1 MSGCGRI
8 EPSIDRSRQS
18 QPGRHGVL
26 TDRAVTQR
34 KTNVYIQVEQLD
46 ALGSIT
52 LDAPAKRNALSRA
65 LIVELLAA
73 LEGLAEARVRALIL
87 RANSASTGV
96 FSAGVDIEELPLGED
111 PLLYSDPLEQLLRA
125 VRHFPAPVIA
135 MVRGSVWGG
144 ATDLI
149 LSCDIVL
156 GDDSCSFAITPVN
169 LGLPYNTAGTLNF
182 MRRLPLNVAKEMM
195 FTARPI
201 DACEAERWAILNHR
215 LPAEQLES
223 FTLDL
228 ARRIATKAPLAVA
241 AIKEQFRMLA
251 DSAPLQPG
259 IFERIQEL
267 RHRVFKSQDYREGIA
282 AFKEKRKPQFRGE

>member
-1 MSGCGRI
+1 MYIGI
-8 EPSIDRSRQS
+8 E
-18 QPGRHGVL
+18 
-26 TDRAVTQR
+26 
-34 KTNVYIQVEQLD
+34 QVGMI
-46 ALGSIT
+46 ALIT
-52 LDAPAKRNALSRA
+52 LDHPAKRNALSRA
-65 LIVELLAA
+65 LIGELLAA
-73 LEGLAEARVRALIL
+73 MADLAAAHVRALIL
-87 RANSASTGV
+87 KANSADTGV

-125 VRHFPAPVIA
+125 IRHFPAPVIA

-169 LGLPYNTAGTLNF
+169 LGLPYNIAGTLNF

-195 FTARPI
+195 FTARPV
-201 DACEAERWAILNHR
+201 DAREAERWAILNHR
-215 LPAEQLES
+215 LPAQELED
-223 FTLDL
+223 FTLTL

-267 RHRVFKSQDYREGIA
+267 RHRVFKSTDYAEGVR
-282 AFKEKRKPQFRGE
+282 AFKEKRPPEFRGE